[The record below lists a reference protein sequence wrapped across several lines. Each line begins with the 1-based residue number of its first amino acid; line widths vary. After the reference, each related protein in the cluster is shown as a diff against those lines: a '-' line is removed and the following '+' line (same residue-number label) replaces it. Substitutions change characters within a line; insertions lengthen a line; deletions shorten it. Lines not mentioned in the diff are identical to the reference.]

1 MNMKLIRNY
10 GDSWVSVLIFDYKG
24 VLGNISWVSDKDLQI
39 VIEVSAW
46 KPEGPSP
53 VSAVTY

>member
-1 MNMKLIRNY
+1 M
-10 GDSWVSVLIFDYKG
+10 LIFDYKG
-24 VLGNISWVSDKDLQI
+24 VLGNIRWVSDKDLQI